1 MTSDRGQSLTRT
13 DDEPTLPNLL
23 RSFALGHVP
32 TRFYQLLQFALPLSA
47 QAWLLGFPRVAGWL
61 LVLSALG
68 IWALAAQR
76 MERDSLAVDV
86 YAVETHPS
94 KIARI
99 ARRLAGFTAG
109 AVAGGLAVEAF
120 VNLLSVVFKCPGC
133 AG

>member
-1 MTSDRGQSLTRT
+1 MTNDRGRSLTRA

-23 RSFALGHVP
+23 RSFAFGHFP
-32 TRFYQLLQFALPLSA
+32 TRFYQMLQFALPLSA

-61 LVLSALG
+61 LVLSAFG

-76 MERDSLAVDV
+76 VERDSLAVEV
-86 YAVETHPS
+86 YDLQAQPS
-94 KIARI
+94 KLARV

-109 AVAGGLAVEAF
+109 AVAGGLAIEV
-120 VNLLSVVFKCPGC
+120 VVKLLSIVFRCPGC